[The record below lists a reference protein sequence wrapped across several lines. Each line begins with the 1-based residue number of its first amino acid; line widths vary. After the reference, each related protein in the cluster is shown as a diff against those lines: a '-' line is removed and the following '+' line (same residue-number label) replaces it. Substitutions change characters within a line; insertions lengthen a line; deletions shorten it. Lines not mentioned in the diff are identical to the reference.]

1 MVVFAHRGENR
12 VHQWRPCSVPAYSQ
26 RMRNRRTVAVVWAL
40 ALIAGACSGDGG
52 IDLPPLDSSSVPA
65 EDDGTLATA
74 TEIGSDGGVVEL
86 PGDVVIEAMAGTFES
101 PTPISVEAGGSAILP
116 PGVTA
121 KGRPVT
127 ITAGAEPGIPVLVGL
142 PTPDGVDPGEL
153 FILRTT
159 DGGQQQIL
167 GGFVEGDTYLAA
179 TPGFSEFQLVDHAL
193 DVALDVLAAGELP
206 ESLRPPSE
214 DTTVPDNMRGALLME
229 YYATVL
235 GEISAPA
242 PRSLKVYGPGEV
254 AVGTEAIFAAV
265 EFDSINELFVE
276 YSWEVHGE
284 GLSISDTTG
293 EGRAVVEGVAVG
305 RALITVEA
313 TDPLTGATGFGSMR
327 VFVVEDTLT
336 IVALPLRSI
345 YFAEDESGPNVYVGA
360 EGGTPPYRWS
370 WTWQDGASGTSELLG
385 PDVQHSPISEDM
397 TLTINVKD
405 ANGIAATTTVAM
417 RGLPGSRDA
426 WRGLLVGPPTGTVG
440 EEVVFAIEL
449 WRPETAPP
457 LEPAVVLLGET
468 GTAAVDGDVVR
479 ATFDEPGVAVL
490 RLYVADPNDPSTQV
504 RLAEAYV
511 RIIGDAPLA
520 EARFGEAPA
529 QTAVGVPTEFTIEA
543 RGGVI
548 AGPDE
553 NSYSATVDFD
563 DDPLVE
569 VPIPAETALDW
580 ASATV
585 EHTWEEEG
593 LYTISLAIVTPDGQ
607 TAVATMEVEVTAERR
622 AVGAF
627 ELFEVEGITVIANRV
642 VMILDGGSVEF
653 RTFRLDTEYQWTQ
666 FTIGGDGEEE
676 SFPVDCIRYST
687 TRLTESDVTLNLNR
701 MRFRG
706 TVTIRDKLDD
716 EGTECPFGGGHRDV
730 IRVGEVSG
738 TLADGI
744 ISMTIFFPTIPEA
757 HETTRTIT
765 AEVL

>member
-1 MVVFAHRGENR
+1 
-12 VHQWRPCSVPAYSQ
+12 
-26 RMRNRRTVAVVWAL
+26 MRNRRTVAIVWAL
-40 ALIAGACSGDGG
+40 ALITGACSGDGA
-52 IDLPPLDSSSVPA
+52 IDLPPFDSTSIPT
-65 EDDGTLATA
+65 EGNGTLTTA
-74 TEIGSDGGVVEL
+74 TEIGPDGGVVEL
-86 PGDVVIEAMAGTFES
+86 SGDVVVEAMAGTFES
-101 PTPISVEAGGSAILP
+101 PTTVSVEAGGSAVLP

-121 KGRPVT
+121 MGQPVT
-127 ITAGAEPGIPVLVGL
+127 ITAGAEPAVPVLVGL
-142 PTPDGVDPGEL
+142 PIPDGVDPNDL
-153 FILRTT
+153 FLLRTT
-159 DGGQQQIL
+159 DSGQQQIL
-167 GGFVEGDTYLAA
+167 GGFVEGNTYLAA

-193 DVALDVLAAGELP
+193 DVALDVLATGELP

-229 YYATVL
+229 YYGTVL
-235 GEISAPA
+235 GEIPAPA

-254 AVGTEAIFAAV
+254 AVGTETIFAAV
-265 EFDSINELFVE
+265 EFGSLNELFIE
-276 YSWEVHGE
+276 YSWEIHGE

-293 EGRAVVEGVAVG
+293 KGRVVVEGVAVG
-305 RALITVEA
+305 RALITVDA
-313 TDPLTGATGFGSMR
+313 TDPLTGATGFASMR

-345 YFAEDESGPNVYVGA
+345 HFGDDESGPSVNVGA

-370 WTWQDGASGTSELLG
+370 WTWQDGLSGTSRLPG
-385 PDVQHSPISEDM
+385 PYIDHSPISKDM

-405 ANGIAATTTVAM
+405 ANAIEVTTTVAM
-417 RGLPGSRDA
+417 RGLPGSRDTWA
-426 WRGLLVGPPTGTVG
+426 GLLVGPTTGTVG
-440 EEVVFAIEL
+440 EELVFGIEL
-449 WRPETAPP
+449 WGPETGPP
-457 LEPAVVLLGET
+457 LQPAVVMLGET
-468 GTAAVDGDVVR
+468 GTAAVDGDVARV
-479 ATFDEPGVAVL
+479 TFDEPGVGVIL
-490 RLYVADPNDPSTQV
+490 LYVIDPDDPVTQF
-504 RLAEAYV
+504 RLMRAYV
-511 RIIGDAPLA
+511 RVTGDAPLA
-520 EARFGEAPA
+520 EAGFREAPA

-563 DDPLVE
+563 DGPLVE

-593 LYTISLAIVTPDGQ
+593 LYTVSLAIVTPDGQ
-607 TAVATMEVEVTAERR
+607 TAVATMEVEVTAEQR

-627 ELFEVEGITVIANRV
+627 DLLEVEGSTIITNRV
-642 VMILDGGSVEF
+642 VVIIEGDTVEF

-666 FTIGGDGEEE
+666 FIIDGDGNEV
-676 SFPVDCIRYST
+676 SVPADCIRFST

-706 TVTIRDKLDD
+706 TVTIRDKADD

-738 TLADGI
+738 NLRDGI
-744 ISMTIFFPTIPEA
+744 VSMTIVFPTVPEA
-757 HETTRTIT
+757 YETTLTIT
-765 AEVL
+765 AEVP

>member
-1 MVVFAHRGENR
+1 
-12 VHQWRPCSVPAYSQ
+12 
-26 RMRNRRTVAVVWAL
+26 
-40 ALIAGACSGDGG
+40 
-52 IDLPPLDSSSVPA
+52 
-65 EDDGTLATA
+65 
-74 TEIGSDGGVVEL
+74 VEL
-86 PGDVVIEAMAGTFES
+86 PGDIVIEAVAGAFES
-101 PTPISVEAGGSAILP
+101 STTISVEDGGSAVLP

-121 KGRPVT
+121 IGRPVT
-127 ITAGAEPGIPVLVGL
+127 ITAGSEPEVPVLVGL
-142 PTPDGVDPGEL
+142 PIPSSVDPSDL
-153 FILRTT
+153 FLLRTT
-159 DGGQQQIL
+159 DSGEQQIL

-179 TPGFSEFQLVDHAL
+179 TPGFSEFQLAEHAL
-193 DVALDVLAAGELP
+193 DVALDALETGVLPA
-206 ESLRPPSE
+206 SLKPPSGG
-214 DTTVPDNMRGALLME
+214 TTGPDDMRDALLTE
-229 YYATVL
+229 YYGTVM

-242 PRSLKVYGPGEV
+242 PRSLKIYGPGEV
-254 AVGTEAIFAAV
+254 AVGTEAIFAGV

-276 YSWEVHGE
+276 YSWEVYGE
-284 GLSISDTTG
+284 GLSISATTG

-305 RALITVEA
+305 RALITVVA

-336 IVALPLRSI
+336 IIALPLKSV
-345 YFAEDESGPNVYVGA
+345 YFGDDESGPSVYVDA
-360 EGGTPPYRWS
+360 EGGTPPYRWK
-370 WTWQDGASGTSELLG
+370 WTWQDGADGASELPG
-385 PDVQHSPISEDM
+385 PDIEHSPISKDM

-405 ANGIAATTTVAM
+405 ANGIAATTTVAV

-426 WRGLLVGPPTGTVG
+426 WRGLLAGPPTGTVG
-440 EEVVFAIEL
+440 EEIVFAIEL

-457 LEPAVVLLGET
+457 LEPVVVLLGET
-468 GTAAVDGDVVR
+468 GTAAVDGGVVR
-479 ATFDEPGVAVL
+479 ATFDEPGVAIL

-504 RLAEAYV
+504 RLTEAYV

-520 EARFGEAPA
+520 EAGFGEAPA

-548 AGPDE
+548 AGPEE

-563 DDPLVE
+563 DGPLVE

-593 LYTISLAIVTPDGQ
+593 LYTVSLAIVTPDGQ
-607 TAVATMEVEVTAERR
+607 TAVATMEVDVTAERR

-627 ELFEVEGITVIANRV
+627 ELFEIEGITVIANRV
-642 VMILDGGSVEF
+642 VMIIEGDSVEF
-653 RTFRLDTEYQWTQ
+653 ATFRLKHEYQWTQ

-676 SFPVDCIRYST
+676 SLPVDCIRHST
-687 TRLTESDVTLNLNR
+687 TRLTESDVRLNLNR

-744 ISMTIFFPTIPEA
+744 ISMTIYFPTIPEA

-765 AEVL
+765 AELN